1 MRLIAVI
8 ASALTLTA
16 APAHARTTL
25 PAARPGAVMRTAAR
39 RAEGLRRAPAAAD
52 TTRFGYLDV
61 FDLEWAGD
69 PQISPDGSRVA
80 FVRTGFDIMKDR
92 ERASLWVVNANG
104 TGLRALTDGS
114 RHASSPTWSPDGS
127 RLAYVAHGEEGA
139 EIRVRWLDTGQE
151 AVLARLQHG
160 PRGLAWSPDGTRLAF
175 ATFVPGEPPPAIAHM
190 PPKPE
195 GADWGPPI
203 HVVDRVTWR
212 LNGQGLLP
220 RGHTHVFVLTAEGG
234 TPMQVTLGPYDDG
247 APAWSP
253 DGKTLYFSGD
263 RHVDADYDPSNS
275 EVYAVPAAGGPVRAL
290 TDRHGPDGS
299 PAVSPDGSKVAYVG
313 YDEHY
318 QGYQVRRLYVMS
330 SDGSGS
336 RVLTGDFDRSVG
348 SPTWAA
354 DGSGLFVQFDDQ
366 GDTKVGFVGLDGK
379 VSVLADHV
387 GGLSIGRPYPGG
399 SFSVSASTG
408 RFAFTQTLYDHPADV
423 AVGSRK
429 GGPASARR
437 VTRLN
442 DDLLAHRALATG
454 EEITFESSYDGKEIQ
469 GWILKPPG
477 FDAARKYP
485 LILEIHG
492 GPYLTT
498 GTASRPRPALRRAR
512 LRGAVREPARLD
524 QLRSEFGNA
533 IHQDYPGHDYDDL
546 MSGVDAVTRKGYVSA
561 EQPVRHRRVGR
572 RRPHGVDGRAHDP
585 LPGRGRGQAGDQ
597 LVQLGADRGHVAVRA
612 EVLVLGIS
620 LGQPAELH
628 GALPHHLR
636 RPHEDP
642 DHDHDRRSGPADARW
657 RGGAVLPGA
666 QAAEGPLGHGAHPG
680 RLPRDRRQAQQH
692 DRQDG
697 LHPGLVRALPGWV
710 GQRGER
716 RPMSEIVTV
725 VGGGLAGQ
733 RGRLAAGRARARRP
747 AGRDACRCVDRRPTT
762 PGSWASS
769 CARTPSRRGI
779 PANAHGV
786 LKREM
791 EELGSL
797 FLACGARAAVPAGS
811 ALAVDRE
818 LFARAMTAAVAEHP
832 RIEGVREEIV
842 ALPDGPGDHGHGPA
856 HLAMRSRRR
865 SERGS
870 GTRGSRS
877 STRSRPSW
885 RATALDESSC
895 SRRSL
900 RRGRDDYLNCPMGRR
915 STSASSTRSWWRMSI
930 RATNGRTVP
939 YFEGCLPI
947 EVMASR
953 GRDTLR
959 FGPMKPIGLA
969 DPRTGSR
976 PHAVVQL
983 RREDREGQQWN
994 MVGFQTRLRRRGAG
1008 PGVPAAS
1015 PAWRRGIPATRG

>member
-92 ERASLWVVNANG
+92 ERASLWVVNADG

-492 GPYLTT
+492 GPYLNY
-498 GTASRPRPALRRAR
+498 GDRFAA
-512 LRGAVREPARLD
+512 ED
-524 QLRSEFGNA
+524 QLYAAHGYVVLYVNPRGSTSYGQSFGNA
-533 IHQDYPGHDYDDL
+533 IHLDYPDHDYDDL

-561 EQPVRHRRVGR
+561 
-572 RRPHGVDGRAHDP
+572 D
-585 LPGRGRGQAGDQ
+585 
-597 LVQLGADRGHVAVRA
+597 
-612 EVLVLGIS
+612 S
-620 LGQPAELH
+620 LYVT
-628 GALPHHLR
+628 
-636 RPHEDP
+636 
-642 DHDHDRRSGPADARW
+642 
-657 RGGAVLPGA
+657 GG
-666 QAAEGPLGHGAHPG
+666 
-680 RLPRDRRQAQQH
+680 
-692 DRQDG
+692 
-697 LHPGLVRALPGWV
+697 
-710 GQRGER
+710 
-716 RPMSEIVTV
+716 S
-725 VGGGLAGQ
+725 GGGVLTAWTVGH
-733 RGRLAAGRARARRP
+733 
-747 AGRDACRCVDRRPTT
+747 TT
-762 PGSWASS
+762 
-769 CARTPSRRGI
+769 R
-779 PANAHGV
+779 
-786 LKREM
+786 
-791 EELGSL
+791 
-797 FLACGARAAVPAGS
+797 FRAAVVAKPVINWYSWVLTADMSLFGLKYWFSGYPWDNLQNYMEHSPITYAGHVKTPTMIMTGGQDLRTPDGEAEQFYQALKLQKVPSVMVRIPDASHEIAGKPSNMIAKTAYILGWFERYRDGS
-811 ALAVDRE
+811 A
-818 LFARAMTAAVAEHP
+818 
-832 RIEGVREEIV
+832 
-842 ALPDGPGDHGHGPA
+842 
-856 HLAMRSRRR
+856 
-865 SERGS
+865 SE
-870 GTRGSRS
+870 
-877 STRSRPSW
+877 
-885 RATALDESSC
+885 A
-895 SRRSL
+895 
-900 RRGRDDYLNCPMGRR
+900 
-915 STSASSTRSWWRMSI
+915 
-930 RATNGRTVP
+930 NG
-939 YFEGCLPI
+939 
-947 EVMASR
+947 
-953 GRDTLR
+953 
-959 FGPMKPIGLA
+959 
-969 DPRTGSR
+969 
-976 PHAVVQL
+976 
-983 RREDREGQQWN
+983 GQ
-994 MVGFQTRLRRRGAG
+994 
-1008 PGVPAAS
+1008 
-1015 PAWRRGIPATRG
+1015 